1 MRVDVDKSNLVH
13 TKTSI
18 SLFTLVVGSFLFD
31 KFNLLDYKMS
41 PIDNGPENFLQ
52 LYKNRIFL

>member
-18 SLFTLVVGSFLFD
+18 SLFILVVGSFLFD
-31 KFNLLDYKMS
+31 KFTSAITILRKGGSIIN
-41 PIDNGPENFLQ
+41 
-52 LYKNRIFL
+52 